1 MTTTAQNF
9 TMWSGDDKTITV
21 TLSTDITG
29 ATINYAIAASVG
41 STALITKATG
51 GSGIAITDAA
61 NGIFTID
68 LDPSDTSSKAGVYYH
83 ECQVTDTSSVV
94 STVFVG
100 SVTINADLIIT

>member
-29 ATINYAIAASVG
+29 ATINYAIAANVG

-68 LDPSDTSSKAGVYYH
+68 LDPSDTSRKAGDIDFHVFWMPL
-83 ECQVTDTSSVV
+83 SSDGALVAV
-94 STVFVG
+94 
-100 SVTINADLIIT
+100 